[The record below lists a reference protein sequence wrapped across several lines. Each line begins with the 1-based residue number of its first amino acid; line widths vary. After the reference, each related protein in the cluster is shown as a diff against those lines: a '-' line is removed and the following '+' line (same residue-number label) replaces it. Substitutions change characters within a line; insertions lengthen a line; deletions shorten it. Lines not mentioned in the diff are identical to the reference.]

1 MLKRRLGRSPTL
13 EKVRMGSHS
22 RTSRFGT
29 KVGMNLSKLTQ
40 LKSGRSLMNAIAI
53 AVFALFMF
61 RRITGE
67 G

>member
-1 MLKRRLGRSPTL
+1 
-13 EKVRMGSHS
+13 
-22 RTSRFGT
+22 
-29 KVGMNLSKLTQ
+29 MNLSKLTQ